1 MGDPLIFS
9 HASDP
14 LEADDWLRAMEQ
26 QLDIDHCDDQEKVLF
41 ASGQPQ
47 GAETYQYGCPNN
59 AGQITWQ
66 GFMENFKTYHIPTGE
81 VELKQDEFQALKQ
94 GSISVCE
101 YHNRFTPLSRYAL
114 GEVDSD
120 AKKQKCFLKD

>member
-1 MGDPLIFS
+1 MGLQPVWTS
-9 HASDP
+9 
-14 LEADDWLRAMEQ
+14 Q
-26 QLDIDHCDDQEKVLF
+26 QCWTDHL
-41 ASGQPQ
+41 
-47 GAETYQYGCPNN
+47 
-59 AGQITWQ
+59 AGIHGEFQDL
-66 GFMENFKTYHIPTGE
+66 HIPAGV

-120 AKKQKCFLKD
+120 AKK